1 MTIPPKRTIRTALV
15 TGASSGIGL
24 EMSRL
29 LARDGARVV
38 MVARDDERLRRAAR
52 WVQAENPGAGVTTI
66 ASDLSRPGAAAE
78 LYARATREVDPIDLL
93 VNNAGVGSFG
103 PFAAAAV
110 ETQIDMLRLN
120 MESVVALT
128 HLALR
133 DMLARRQGMILN
145 VASMAAFQA
154 GPFMAVYY
162 ATKAF
167 VLSFSEA
174 LGEELQDSGMTVTAL
189 CPGPAVTGFGARAG
203 MDGSRVFSGLLRMEA
218 AAIAAEGYR
227 GALLARRLV
236 IPGFTNRV
244 MVQALRLL
252 PRRLVSRI
260 VRHVNTP
267 GLPPTANGGGG
278 GRS

>member
-1 MTIPPKRTIRTALV
+1 MSPKRMIRTALV

-52 WVQAENPGAGVTTI
+52 WVQAENPNSGVTLI

-78 LYARATREVDPIDLL
+78 LYARARREVDPVDLL

-103 PFAAAAV
+103 PFAAAAADA
-110 ETQIDMLRLN
+110 QIDMLRLN

-128 HLALR
+128 HLTLPE
-133 DMLARRQGMILN
+133 MIARRQGAILN

-154 GPFMAVYY
+154 GPFMAVYF
-162 ATKAF
+162 ASKAF

-174 LGEELQDSGMTVTAL
+174 LAEELYDSDVTVTAL
-189 CPGPAVTGFGARAG
+189 CPGPVVTGFGARAG
-203 MDGSRVFSGLLRMEA
+203 MDRSRVFSGRLRMEA
-218 AAIAAEGYR
+218 GVVAAEGLR
-227 GALLARRLV
+227 GAIEGRRIV
-236 IPGFTNRV
+236 VPGFTNRILI
-244 MVQALRLL
+244 QALRFL

-267 GLPPTANGGGG
+267 GSPATSTGEEG

>member
-1 MTIPPKRTIRTALV
+1 MTMPLKRTIRTALV

-24 EMSRL
+24 ELSRL

-66 ASDLSRPGAAAE
+66 AADLSRPGAAAE
-78 LYARATREVDPIDLL
+78 LDARARREVDPIDLL
-93 VNNAGVGSFG
+93 VNNAGVGTFG
-103 PFAAAAV
+103 PFAAATADS
-110 ETQIDMLRLN
+110 QIDMLRLN

-128 HLALR
+128 RLTLP
-133 DMLARRQGMILN
+133 DMMARRQGAILN

-174 LGEELQDSGMTVTAL
+174 LAEELHESGVTVTAL
-189 CPGPAVTGFGARAG
+189 CPGPAVTGFGSRAG
-203 MDGSRVFSGLLRMEA
+203 MEGSRVFSGWLRMEA
-218 AAIAAEGYR
+218 GAIAAEGYR
-227 GALLARRLV
+227 GALEGRRIV

-244 MVQALRLL
+244 LVQALRLL

-260 VRHVNTP
+260 VRQVNTP
-267 GLPPTANGGGG
+267 GSPATATGEGG
-278 GRS
+278 SKS

>member
-1 MTIPPKRTIRTALV
+1 MSPKRMIRTALV

-52 WVQAENPGAGVTTI
+52 WVQAENPNSGVTLI

-78 LYARATREVDPIDLL
+78 LYARARREVDPIDLL

-103 PFAAAAV
+103 PFAAAAADA
-110 ETQIDMLRLN
+110 QIDMLRLN

-128 HLALR
+128 HLTLPE
-133 DMLARRQGMILN
+133 MIARRQGAILN

-154 GPFMAVYY
+154 GPFMAVYF
-162 ATKAF
+162 ASKAF

-174 LGEELQDSGMTVTAL
+174 LAEELYDSDVTVTAL
-189 CPGPAVTGFGARAG
+189 CPGPVVTGFGARAG
-203 MDGSRVFSGLLRMEA
+203 MDRSRVFSGRLRMEA
-218 AAIAAEGYR
+218 GVVAAEGLR
-227 GALLARRLV
+227 GAIEGRRIV
-236 IPGFTNRV
+236 VPGFTNRILI
-244 MVQALRLL
+244 QALRFL

-267 GLPPTANGGGG
+267 GSPATSTGEEG